1 MALGCAFIF
10 AAVLV
15 CWRRRARKMRAKQT
29 AAFASAKALDR
40 KQNWLMRIGEKL
52 FGHSPTERVYEESD
66 ETTSKKLRAAE
77 EARYSDDMEKII
89 GSYEDLRSHRAPS
102 RAFSDANHLQS
113 NRLSTGSLYS
123 QVTGQPR
130 RTAEPRQPVRLASLL
145 SPSRFSRDTLDSD
158 KSRKLRRVPIP
169 ATEAE
174 TYATSIMESPE
185 PRGPH
190 LMKSSGSKNPFWNY

>member
-10 AAVLV
+10 IAVLV
-15 CWRRRARKMRAKQT
+15 CWRRRARKVRAKQT

-40 KQNWLMRIGEKL
+40 KHNWRWRLVRFGEK
-52 FGHSPTERVYEESD
+52 FFRHSPSERVYEHE
-66 ETTSKKLRAAE
+66 EPEEMRWKKLRAAE
-77 EARYSDDMEKII
+77 EARYDDDMEKIV
-89 GSYEDLRSHRAPS
+89 GSYEDSGSHRAPS
-102 RAFSDANHLQS
+102 RALSDTNHLRS

-130 RTAEPRQPVRLASLL
+130 RTAEPRQPVRVAS
-145 SPSRFSRDTLDSD
+145 SRFSQETFDSD
-158 KSRKLRRVPIP
+158 KSRKLKRVPVP

-174 TYATSIMESPE
+174 TYARSIRESPE

-190 LMKSSGSKNPFWNY
+190 WMKSSGSKNPFWN